1 MRWQVKPL
9 QSAIQLRKM
18 KAFWDARYAQQTYS
32 YGKEP
37 NVYFKN
43 TLKTLAPGKIL
54 LAAEGEGRN
63 AVYAASIGWEV
74 YAYDF
79 SEFAYQKAL
88 KLAAEK
94 GVSLNY
100 QIGSLSDLEFPHG
113 YFDAIG
119 LVYVHFPNTLSK
131 ANHQLLTQLLKP
143 KGRVILEAFSK
154 NQLSFQKQNPKVG
167 GPKNLNQLYDTTQL
181 KAEFKNF
188 TMIELKEEVIE
199 LAEGIF
205 HQGQSSVVRM
215 HAQKREY

>member
-1 MRWQVKPL
+1 
-9 QSAIQLRKM
+9 M
-18 KAFWDARYAQQTYS
+18 KEFWDARYAQENYI
-32 YGKEP
+32 YGKQP

-43 TLKTLAPGKIL
+43 VLDKLQPGKIL

-63 AVYAASIGWEV
+63 AVYAASKGWEV

-79 SEFAYQKAL
+79 SEYAYRKAM
-88 KLAAEK
+88 KLASEK

-100 QIGSLSDLEFPHG
+100 QIGSLSDLEFSDG

-131 ANHQLLTQLLKP
+131 GNHQLLSQLLKP
-143 KGRVILEAFSK
+143 KGSVILEAFSK
-154 NQLSFQKQNPKVG
+154 NHLNFQKLNPRAG
-167 GPKNLNQLYDTTQL
+167 GPKNLNQLYDTSQL

-188 TMIELKEEVIE
+188 DMIELKEEVIE